1 MNQLTRQTLVYRSET
16 IEEAELLVQE
26 TKAKENVI
34 KYSITEKTKKEKKVV
49 VEIYYITTI
58 VIDYDTEVE

>member
-1 MNQLTRQTLVYRSET
+1 MNQLTRQTLVYKSET
-16 IEEAELLVQE
+16 VEEAELLVQD
-26 TKAKENVI
+26 TKAKHNVV